1 MYSFSNFCLAQLS
14 GDDITNENE
23 NTKSAINIALSF
35 VLWKRCLMICHM
47 FPLSPLR
54 TKITLA
60 ITAFHHKRALSLSLI
75 SMELLQALILT
86 SNSPS
91 KETAAQTYK
100 KYKPILPRSVNIS
113 SIKACVYR
121 LTLLQWRCLKGKI
134 LKVKWPQRLSALV
147 CSVFPADSTG
157 SLDNMANVKPKTPAA
172 VVTKN

>member
-1 MYSFSNFCLAQLS
+1 
-14 GDDITNENE
+14 
-23 NTKSAINIALSF
+23 
-35 VLWKRCLMICHM
+35 M

-121 LTLLQWRCLKGKI
+121 LTLLQ
-134 LKVKWPQRLSALV
+134 
-147 CSVFPADSTG
+147 
-157 SLDNMANVKPKTPAA
+157 
-172 VVTKN
+172 